1 MKILLS
7 LICCCYS
14 WHCFYLCWTRKS
26 SFFAEVHE
34 CIHKRM
40 GYIGQTNSTKSFW
53 LTYAKK
59 IGYFQMLE
67 KIILCLLL
75 LGNRDSTNV
84 KRLIQ
89 FCWILCLINCL
100 PYLWRRRTA
109 NKNIHPITG
118 TKLFYGPACYPFAA
132 NFCKKFMVSL
142 SCVYIQ
148 HFVIS
153 KFLAIKL
160 VVYWEIHTFLNNI
173 KTFKKR

>member
-1 MKILLS
+1 MTLYD
-7 LICCCYS
+7 LIHQWYHVCCIGMFCY
-14 WHCFYLCWTRKS
+14 
-26 SFFAEVHE
+26 VHVN
-34 CIHKRM
+34 IVM
-40 GYIGQTNSTKSFW
+40 DA
-53 LTYAKK
+53 LP
-59 IGYFQMLE
+59 
-67 KIILCLLL
+67 
-75 LGNRDSTNV
+75 NV
-84 KRLIQ
+84 ERLIQ
-89 FCWILCLINCL
+89 FCWILCLIHCL

-118 TKLFYGPACYPFAA
+118 TKLFHGPACYPFAA